1 MSARPYSYF
10 HWLDIQNDAFRAGAF
25 YQDGNLM
32 IPSYIYLRG
41 LTERAA
47 DEWKKR
53 GFVWDKFERAW
64 VRSIPAHAAQDQIA
78 KANQMM
84 RAIYGVSFGEEQ
96 AK

>member
-1 MSARPYSYF
+1 MSARPYGYF
-10 HWLDIQNDAFRAGAF
+10 HWLDMQNDSFRAGAF
-25 YQDGNLM
+25 YENGNLM

-53 GFVWDKFERAW
+53 GFTWDKLERAW
-64 VRSIPAHAAQDQIA
+64 VRPIPAHAAQDQIT

-84 RAIYGVSFGEEQ
+84 STIYGVPFGKD
-96 AK
+96 ATK